1 MVYTKGHLFMKGIIL
16 AGGSGTRLHPLTLAI
31 SKQLLPVYNKPMIY
45 YPLSVL
51 MLAGIRDFLIISTP
65 HDLPLFKKLFG
76 SGADLGIQV
85 QYAVQESPRGIA
97 EAFLIGEAFVGK
109 EKAALILGDNIY
121 YGNHLQPL
129 LKMAV
134 QKQQG
139 ATVFAYEVRDPSRYG
154 VIEIDQQGKALSI
167 EEKPKVPKSRLAV
180 TGLYFYDQRVVE
192 FAKSLQPSQRGEL
205 EITDLNRIYLSQ
217 GELDVQVMG
226 RGFTWL
232 DMGTCETLLQA
243 CQYIQTIE
251 ERQGLF
257 VGSPE
262 EVAYRQG
269 WITKFELQNISKK
282 LGQSNYGNYLRDYVA
297 SLA

>member
-1 MVYTKGHLFMKGIIL
+1 
-16 AGGSGTRLHPLTLAI
+16 
-31 SKQLLPVYNKPMIY
+31 MIY

-51 MLAGIRDFLIISTP
+51 MLAGIKDFLIISTP

-76 SGADLGIQV
+76 TGSDLGIQV
-85 QYAVQESPRGIA
+85 DYAVQTQPRGIA
-97 EAFLIGEAFVGK
+97 EALIIGESFIKNDKV
-109 EKAALILGDNIY
+109 ALILGDNIY

-129 LKMAV
+129 LKEAA
-134 QKQQG
+134 KKEQG
-139 ATVFAYEVRDPSRYG
+139 ATVFAYEVKDAAKYG
-154 VIEIDQQGKALSI
+154 VVEIDPQGKAISI

-180 TGLYFYDQRVVE
+180 TGLYFYDKNAVE
-192 FAKSLQPSQRGEL
+192 FAKSLKPSQRGEL
-205 EITDLNRIYLSQ
+205 EITDLNQIYLNK
-217 GELDVQVMG
+217 GELEVQVLG
-226 RGFTWL
+226 RGYTWL

-269 WITKFELQNISKK
+269 WITKTNLEEIGKK
-282 LGQSNYGNYLRDYVA
+282 LGHSNYGNYLRDYVA